1 MFGELNLVRLKGF
14 EKLTSIDNA
23 RSTFLKKLKL
33 EKLQSVQIPTSKALG
48 RVTAENVVAENDLPP
63 FDRSAV
69 DGYAVKAKST
79 FEASQFNPR
88 TLKLTK
94 NNKLGENEAREIWTG
109 NPLPKGAD
117 AVVMLEYTKTRQN
130 KIEVW
135 TPVTP
140 SKNVSKKGEDV
151 KKGDIAIRSGTRL
164 KPHHVGLL
172 AALGKMHVRV
182 VKKPKVALLSTGN
195 ELVEL
200 GHKPKLNQ
208 IVDTNRS
215 ILSCMCQ
222 ELGAEPLDLGIAKD
236 NLNEIDAKIRE
247 GIEKADILLTTGGTS
262 IGYADVVPA
271 TVNQIETPGV
281 IVHGIAMRPGM
292 PTALAVLCG
301 KPVIL
306 LSGNPVAAMIG
317 FEVFARP
324 LILKLL
330 GIEYEPRP
338 MLKAEL
344 TQKVPS
350 ALGRRVFLRV
360 HVFEREGKF
369 FAEPVRIKGA
379 GIISTMTKANGY
391 VIIPEDREGLDEGES
406 VTVHLFDKIGEAQH
420 V

>member
-1 MFGELNLVRLKGF
+1 MLGELNLARLKGF
-14 EKLTSIDNA
+14 KKLTSINKA
-23 RSTFLKKLKL
+23 RSTLLKQLKL
-33 EKLQSVQIPTSKALG
+33 EKLQSIQIHTSIALG

-69 DGYAVKAKST
+69 DGYAVKAKNT
-79 FEASQFNPR
+79 FEASQFSPR
-88 TLKLTK
+88 LLKLTK
-94 NNKLGENEAREIWTG
+94 NNKIGENEAREIWTG

-117 AVVMLEYTKTRQN
+117 AIVMLEYTKKRQN

-140 SKNVSKKGEDV
+140 NKNVSKKGEDV
-151 KKGDIAIRSGTRL
+151 KKGETAIKSGTRL

-172 AALGKMHVRV
+172 AALGKTHIRV

-195 ELVEL
+195 ELTEL
-200 GHKPKLNQ
+200 GRKPELSQ
-208 IVDTNRS
+208 IVDANRL

-222 ELGAEPLDLGIAKD
+222 ELDAEPLDLGITKD

-247 GIEKADILLTTGGTS
+247 GIEKADILITTGGTS
-262 IGYADVVPA
+262 VGHADIVPTA
-271 TVNQIETPGV
+271 VDQIETPGV

-301 KPVIL
+301 KPVIML
-306 LSGNPVAAMIG
+306 PGNPVAAMIG

-330 GIEYEPRP
+330 GIKYEPRP
-338 MLKAEL
+338 MLEAEL

-350 ALGRRVFLRV
+350 TLGRQVFLRV
-360 HVFEREGKF
+360 YVFEREGKF
-369 FAEPVRIKGA
+369 FAEPIRIKGS
-379 GIISTMTKANGY
+379 GILSTMTKANGY
-391 VIIPEDREGLDEGES
+391 VIIPENREGLDDGES